1 MPKRKK
7 DAQMFVHGQAFSKE
21 GDDVYITQS
30 ERWRVDG
37 GTKDDHAKTVE
48 VTAKFHERI
57 EKEQPRDVREAGEIL
72 RDVLK
77 RTGQQNEHR

>member
-1 MPKRKK
+1 MRKK
-7 DAQMFVHGQAFSKE
+7 DDAHAYVHGQAFSKE
-21 GDDVYITQS
+21 GKDVYITRG

-48 VTAKFHERI
+48 VTAKLHERI
-57 EKEQPRDVREAGEIL
+57 EKEQPKNSHEAGEIL

-77 RTGQQNEHR
+77 KTGQRA